1 MDGVTGSVEVEVKQ
15 RGSGEAGVEEERYM
29 TKSHYKLSMTISS
42 KLAKCT
48 TL

>member
-1 MDGVTGSVEVEVKQ
+1 MDGVTGSAEVEVEQ
-15 RGSGEAGVEEERYM
+15 RGLGEAGMEEERCV